1 MMKNPGS
8 RTERIETMDR
18 DDRDPQD
25 IAAERRPRSRTDRLG
40 GGAADDDAGQTLNP
54 QWRTSRTSGRTR
66 ANSAIPTSG
75 QDFVFWLQYG
85 GWRFVLA
92 AFLLVLVVAA
102 FMLMTGQP
110 EGTANPE
117 VEPTFEPTT
126 QSIFN
131 NQTPLPTVTPP
142 IATVAPTSSPTGAI
156 FRVTGTGTEGLFL
169 RPQPSSDG
177 APLKTL
183 PDGSEVTV
191 IGEDV
196 INTRTWKH
204 IRDAQGAEGYAA
216 ADFLQPVAP

>member
-1 MMKNPGS
+1 
-8 RTERIETMDR
+8 MDR

-25 IAAERRPRSRTDRLG
+25 ISSERRPRSRTDRLG
-40 GGAADDDAGQTLNP
+40 GGAADDEPGPTINP
-54 QWRTSRTSGRTR
+54 QWRTSRTTGRTR

-102 FMLMTGQP
+102 FMLMTGQSA
-110 EGTANPE
+110 GTLDPE
-117 VEPTFEPTT
+117 VEPTLAPANEA
-126 QSIFN
+126 IFV
-131 NQTPLPTVTPP
+131 QTPLPTVTPP
-142 IATVAPTSSPTGAI
+142 IATIAPTSAPTGAI
-156 FRVTGTGTEGLFL
+156 FRVTGTSTEGLFL
-169 RPQPSSDG
+169 RPQPNSDG

-183 PDGSEVTV
+183 PEGTEVTV

-216 ADFLQPVAP
+216 ADFLQPVGQ